1 MGNVSSRASHVET
14 RLMISSLALLAFAL
28 PGAGDTVPATVVGPY
43 LQVRAF
49 VNGTPLNLIVD
60 TGAGMTV
67 LTPRTAKA
75 ASVNGGVPI
84 RAVGASG
91 NGVSATLA
99 KADTIQ
105 IGNSVVKGEQVVILE
120 LPGELDCDGLVGY
133 SFLRHFATSFDYAQP
148 SLTFAPSAAF
158 RPHPDDEAFE
168 MELKSNHP
176 HVRGTVVGQEGTFLI
191 DTGSSGTLTLY
202 KPFVDAG
209 EIRTK
214 FPPRMSRISGKG
226 VGGFVKG
233 DITQLP
239 AFQLGKFTL
248 SSVPSVLG
256 VHASDGES
264 KGNAGAIGASIIRK
278 FVMTLDYSARKVYFR
293 KSSFFA
299 EAYDVDRSGVFLS
312 VEAGKF
318 TVVEVVTGSPAATA
332 GLKTG
337 DVLVTVN
344 GTAVSTLHPLK
355 VKTAFRGPAGSRVK
369 VTVLREGKRVD
380 AEITL
385 RDL

>member
-1 MGNVSSRASHVET
+1 
-14 RLMISSLALLAFAL
+14 MISSLALLSLAL
-28 PGAGDTVPATVVGPY
+28 TGAGDTVPATVVGPY
-43 LQVRAF
+43 LQVRAL

-75 ASVNGGVPI
+75 ASVNGGVPV
-84 RAVGASG
+84 RAVGA
-91 NGVSATLA
+91 NGKGVTATLA

-105 IGNSVVKGEQVVILE
+105 IGNSVVKGEQVVILD

-133 SFLRHFATSFDYAQP
+133 TFLRHFATSFDYTQP
-148 SLTFAPSAAF
+148 SLTFAPPAAF
-158 RPHPDDEAFE
+158 RPHPEDEAFE

-176 HVRGTVVGQEGTFLI
+176 HIRGAVVGQDGTFLI
-191 DTGSSGTLTLY
+191 DTGSSGNLTLY

-209 EIRTK
+209 DVRAK
-214 FPPRMSRISGKG
+214 FPPKMSRISGKG

-239 AFQLGKFTL
+239 EFQLGKFKL
-248 SSVPSVLG
+248 ASVPTVLG
-256 VHASDGES
+256 IHSSDGES

-293 KSSFFA
+293 KSSFFGD
-299 EAYDVDRSGVFLS
+299 AYDVDRSGIFLS
-312 VEAGKF
+312 FEQGKCLL
-318 TVVEVVTGSPAATA
+318 VEVVEGSPAASA
-332 GLKTG
+332 GLQAN
-337 DVLVTVN
+337 DELV
-344 GTAVSTLHPLK
+344 AVDGVEISAQHPLK
-355 VKTAFRGPAGSRVK
+355 VRTAFRGAAGSKVK
-369 VTVLREGKRVD
+369 VTVLRDGKRVN
-380 AEITL
+380 AELTL

>member
-1 MGNVSSRASHVET
+1 
-14 RLMISSLALLAFAL
+14 MISSLVLLAL
-28 PGAGDTVPATVVGPY
+28 TLTRSGDTVPATVVGPY
-43 LQVRAF
+43 LQVRAL

-60 TGAGMTV
+60 SGAGLTV

-75 ASVNGGVPI
+75 ASVTGGLPVK
-84 RAVGASG
+84 AVGASG

-99 KADTIQ
+99 KVDTIQ
-105 IGNSVVKGEQVVILE
+105 IGKSVVKDEQVVIVD

-148 SLTFAPSAAF
+148 SLTFSAPGEF
-158 RPHPDDEAFE
+158 RPHPDDQALD

-176 HVRGTVVGQEGTFLI
+176 HVRGKVAGQEGIFLI
-191 DTGSSGTLTLY
+191 DTGSSGVLTLY

-214 FPPRMSRISGKG
+214 FPPKMSRISGKG

-239 AFQLGKFTL
+239 EFQLSTFKLTT
-248 SSVPSVLG
+248 VPTVLG
-256 VHASDGES
+256 IHSSDGES

-278 FVMTLDYSARKVYFR
+278 FVMTLDYSGKKVYFR
-293 KSSFFA
+293 KSNLFDD
-299 EAYDVDRSGVFLS
+299 AYDVDRAGVFLS
-312 VEAGKF
+312 FEQGKCKLI
-318 TVVEVVTGSPAATA
+318 EVVKGSPAAAA
-332 GLKTG
+332 GLRAE
-337 DVLVTVN
+337 DELV
-344 GTAVSTLHPLK
+344 AVDGVDISAQHPLK
-355 VKTAFRGPAGSRVK
+355 VRTAFRGPAGSKVK
-369 VTVLREGKRVD
+369 VTVVREGKRLN
-380 AEITL
+380 AEVTL